1 MLESKEG
8 GKMPGKPKHVL
19 AIMGSP
25 RRGGN
30 TDMMVDEIIAGAREA
45 GGTVEKVMIGD
56 LNIMPCEACAACRT
70 TGECIKQDDMK
81 VMLEK
86 LKDNHVWVIGTPVYW
101 WGPTAQLK
109 AFMDRWYAKADPE
122 NAREYFAGHRIV
134 LAVPLGDPNPQTARH
149 LVGMF
154 QDAAAHVKAEVFAS
168 VLAPGAYNMGDVKKM
183 EDVLKQARQVGRDAV
198 AG

>member
-1 MLESKEG
+1 
-8 GKMPGKPKHVL
+8 MPGKPKHVL

-30 TDMMVDEIIAGAREA
+30 TDILVDEIIAGAKEA
-45 GGTVEKVMIGD
+45 GATVEKLMIGD

-70 TGECIKQDDMK
+70 TGECVKQDDMRM
-81 VMLEK
+81 MLEK

-109 AFMDRWYAKADPE
+109 AFLDRFYAKADPE
-122 NAREYFAGHRIV
+122 NSKEYFAGHRVV

-154 QDAAAHVKAEVFAS
+154 QDAIDYVKGELFAS
-168 VLAPGAYNMGDVKKM
+168 VLAPGAYDMGDVSKM

-198 AG
+198 AD